1 MHLRTTFFAVLA
13 VFAFSDTAAAQY
25 AVRRTPDLVQLED
38 SARQIVVSIAPS
50 AGNLT
55 REMTVKGHNIL
66 GPQGIPFLAPWA
78 NRLDEQAFYAN
89 GKRYAFDMTLGNI
102 NGANPSQGFLGR
114 SDQWVVVE
122 VKADGNA
129 AWVTS
134 RLDVYKQP
142 ASMKQWP
149 FAHTIEMTHRLQ

>member
-13 VFAFSDTAAAQY
+13 FLAFHSTAAAQY

-38 SARQIVVSIAPS
+38 TARQIVVAIAPS

-89 GKRYAFDMTLGNI
+89 GTRYPFDMGLGNVR
-102 NGANPSQGFLGR
+102 GAIPIHGFLTTNN
-114 SDQWVVVE
+114 QWQVVE
-122 VKADGNA
+122 AKADGKA

-134 RLDVYKQP
+134 RLDFFRHSQQP
-142 ASMKQWP
+142 AR
-149 FAHTIEMTHRLQ
+149 TLE